1 MQQGVKNYITPAG
14 IERLRGELHRLRRVE
29 RPEVVATV
37 SWAAGNGDRSE
48 NGDYIYGKGRLRQID
63 DRIRTLLQPREIDH
77 DGAEEGYAVVITLD
91 RAENIRGESIR

>member
-1 MQQGVKNYITPAG
+1 MLGTTGPDGPNISPKGSMIVLDDDRLAFWERGEIGFPGGIMRSYGTAEI
-14 IERLRGELHRLRRVE
+14 IERGAE
-29 RPEVVATV
+29 R
-37 SWAAGNGDRSE
+37 
-48 NGDYIYGKGRLRQID
+48 